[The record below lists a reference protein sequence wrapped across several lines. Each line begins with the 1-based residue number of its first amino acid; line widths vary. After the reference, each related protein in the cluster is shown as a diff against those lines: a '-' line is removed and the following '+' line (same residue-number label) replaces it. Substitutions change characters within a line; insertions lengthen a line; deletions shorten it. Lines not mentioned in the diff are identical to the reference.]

1 MKEAIVAALE
11 EGARLKRLVA
21 AEHSGTIERMGLKMA
36 RCLAAGGKVLF
47 AGNGGSAGDSQH
59 LATELVVRLSPEL
72 DRAPLAG
79 LALSTDSSLITACAN
94 DYDFDQI
101 FARQVQALGR
111 PGDCLVAISTSGNS
125 RNLVEAAR
133 RARERELTL
142 LGLLGGKGGALLD
155 MMDEALVVPSRDP
168 GRVQEVHIAVGHVLI
183 ALVEK
188 ELF

>member
-1 MKEAIVAALE
+1 MKETIVAALE

-21 AEHSGTIERMGLKMA
+21 AEHSDVIERMARLLT
-36 RCLAAGGKVLF
+36 RCLAQGGKVLF

-79 LALSTDSSLITACAN
+79 LALTTDSSLITACAN

-101 FARQVQALGR
+101 FARQVLALGR
-111 PGDCLVAISTSGNS
+111 PGDCLVALSTSGNS
-125 RNLVEAAR
+125 RNLIEAAR
-133 RARERELTL
+133 RAREREMTL
-142 LGLLGGKGGALLD
+142 LGLLGGKGGALKE

-168 GRVQEVHIAVGHVLI
+168 GRVQEVHIAVGHVMIGL
-183 ALVEK
+183 AEK